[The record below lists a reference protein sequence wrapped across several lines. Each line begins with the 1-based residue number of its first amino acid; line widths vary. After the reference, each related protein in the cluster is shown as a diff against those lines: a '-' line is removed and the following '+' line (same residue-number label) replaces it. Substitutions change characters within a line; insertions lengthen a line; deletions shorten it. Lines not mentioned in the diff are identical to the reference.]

1 MTIYIYMGRRYTLRG
16 IPTDN
21 DATVWRLESDNGK
34 NAFNFLYGAD
44 GQTLTLLNSHF
55 EMPESDLNYSLKKV
69 Y

>member
-1 MTIYIYMGRRYTLRG
+1 MRG